1 MPFAHHAC
9 DHPASRLLPPPV
21 RPRGPRAPWRHLL
34 TGQGDPHTPPSEQP
48 TGFVQHNKIE
58 NEFRESAN
66 ASSWPPDRG
75 PHRSRNV
82 GQIAEPPRIW
92 TATPQLR
99 TGRHRPGAPA
109 HRNPDAHRAAAAMGR
124 GQEGTLT
131 PGLPPATSDAM
142 AAGMRSARC
151 AGADAGTAACLPE
164 EVERDLGCPIGLRID
179 AGFASHILKL
189 AGPAGDHS
197 HRWVGEH
204 GRGVD

>member
-99 TGRHRPGAPA
+99 TGRHRPRRTGSPQPGRAPGRGSYGTRA
-109 HRNPDAHRAAAAMGR
+109 GRDAHARPPPRHLRRDGCWHEICSMRRRRRGNGR
-124 GQEGTLT
+124 LPTRGGGT
-131 PGLPPATSDAM
+131 
-142 AAGMRSARC
+142 
-151 AGADAGTAACLPE
+151 
-164 EVERDLGCPIGLRID
+164 
-179 AGFASHILKL
+179 
-189 AGPAGDHS
+189 
-197 HRWVGEH
+197 
-204 GRGVD
+204 